1 MSGLL
6 VGGGGGRER
15 EERAARWSAA
25 VVKFSGSGGLEADI
39 DKRGF
44 GRSSD
49 KCSAFF
55 PSWYFPKKKIFK
67 IIYIVL
73 SIQCEIRPLNLLLIP

>member
-39 DKRGF
+39 DTCGF
-44 GRSSD
+44 GRSSPVI
-49 KCSAFF
+49 SAA
-55 PSWYFPKKKIFK
+55 
-67 IIYIVL
+67 L
-73 SIQCEIRPLNLLLIP
+73 SFLLVISLKRKFSKLFI